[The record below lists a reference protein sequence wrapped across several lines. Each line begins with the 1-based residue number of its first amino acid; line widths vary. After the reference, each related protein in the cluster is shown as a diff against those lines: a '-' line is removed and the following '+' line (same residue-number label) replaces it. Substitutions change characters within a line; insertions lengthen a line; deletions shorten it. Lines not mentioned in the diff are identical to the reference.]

1 MANVLSLA
9 LKVTADA
16 SGLKLDPVQRAL
28 QRLGDQ
34 SDVLSGQF
42 AKFAGESS
50 AAGEAQKRFADR
62 SQDLINAL
70 RDGKI
75 GATQFA
81 TEMER
86 LSAAADK
93 EAAAFERAAQITEQ
107 NRSEAERFAR
117 SQTDL
122 RAQLDAG
129 RITQE
134 TYNRAVEAAAKKL
147 TDAERAAAGL
157 PPRLNQIA
165 ESGQKATLRFNEL
178 SGVFAALPGPIGS
191 IAGRIS
197 GITSAGEGLGRV
209 FSGGIQQ
216 GFSSL
221 GASITGLINPFTAGA
236 AAILG
241 FGAAASAV
249 TNGLLQLED
258 RVEKLGNTA
267 DKLGVSFEFVQTLE
281 ESARRSGTSIDAVSA
296 AFGRLQKNVLGVDEE
311 SKAAQK
317 ALSEL
322 GVTAAEIQT
331 LKPEEQYRLIA
342 EKMTQIEDPARRSAT
357 AMALFGKAGADM
369 LPFFRNL
376 NGSATD
382 IQEVGRALTALDRQR
397 IDDFGAGV
405 DRLGVATQG
414 LGQSLLLPFAGL
426 GEGIARALAAVT
438 GGITKIIDPIGRVL
452 EPVLTVAGKQ
462 FEQLGTIIGAL
473 GEVIGAVFEPLAVV
487 VQGAFVAL
495 EPLFDLT
502 TSIVKAFSGAVV
514 ETTKWIVS
522 FTPLGQIAANIE
534 TVGATIGRIVT
545 VIVTAF
551 QRAGELVSR
560 FVEQVG
566 EFIAQ
571 SPLLEAIGGTI
582 QSVFGS
588 ISSVF
593 GAISSAIGGTVGR
606 LLAMAERFLGIK
618 TAAEEAGK
626 AASDVV
632 EVGPPEWF
640 KDYEKAVE
648 KTRELV
654 SKAIDESAKFGQA
667 GFDAA
672 YQFQQAVAELQ
683 QQADDGILNEA
694 AYAKEVEK
702 ANAAYQQQI
711 ETIKESTAESER
723 RAKAETDNVQKIID
737 AYAQQ
742 QNIDQNFGGSA
753 ERAKAAENLLS
764 IENEIARIEAE
775 QRRAREAGDQTAIDA
790 ATQRLSVLDQVA
802 AKERD
807 VASGAAKERE
817 TQRKLEEKLREE
829 TLANIEKQQEAIR
842 KVNEQVADKNKALAE
857 RQFELDLERIK
868 ELADARTG
876 AIKINDLREGGIGQ
890 FFATLQEDP
899 ALSEAKKQTKELQK
913 LREDIKKLEATKVD
927 ILAGVG

>member
-34 SDVLSGQF
+34 SDALSGQF

-62 SQDLINAL
+62 SQDLIDAL

-81 TEMER
+81 IEMER
-86 LSAAADK
+86 LSAAAEE

-157 PPRLNQIA
+157 PPRLDKIA
-165 ESGQKATLRFNEL
+165 DSGEKATLKFNEL
-178 SGVFAALPGPIGS
+178 SGVFSALPGPIGS

-216 GFSSL
+216 GFTSL
-221 GASITGLINPFTAGA
+221 GASITPLINKFTVGA

-241 FGAAASAV
+241 FGAAATAV

-267 DKLGVSFEFVQTLE
+267 DKLGVSFQFIQTLE

-311 SKAAQK
+311 SKAARK
-317 ALSEL
+317 ALDEL
-322 GVTAAEIQT
+322 GVAAADIQS
-331 LKPEEQYRLIA
+331 LEPEEQYRLIA
-342 EKMTQIEDPARRSAT
+342 EKMSQIEDPARRTAT

-376 NGSATD
+376 NGSAQD
-382 IQEVGRALTALDRQR
+382 IEEVGRALTGIDRQR

-426 GEGIARALAAVT
+426 GEGIARALAQVT
-438 GGITKIIDPIGRVL
+438 GGITRIVDPIGKIL
-452 EPVLTVAGKQ
+452 QPLLTQIGRN
-462 FEQLGTIIGAL
+462 FEVLGTVIGGL
-473 GEVIGAVFEPLAVV
+473 GQIIGAVFEPFAAVV
-487 VQGAFVAL
+487 DAVFTAV
-495 EPLFDLT
+495 EPLLDLFKGVV
-502 TSIVKAFSGAVV
+502 TSLTNASV
-514 ETTKWIVS
+514 ETVKWVVS
-522 FTPLGQIAANIE
+522 FTPLGQVAANI
-534 TVGATIGRIVT
+534 GAIGDTIGRIVT

-551 QRAGELVSR
+551 QRAGEFVAG
-560 FVEQVG
+560 FVEKVG
-566 EFIAQ
+566 SFISQ
-571 SPLLEAIGGTI
+571 GPLLDAIGSTI
-582 QSVFGS
+582 TAVFGS

-606 LLAMAERFLGIK
+606 LLAIAEQFLGIK
-618 TAAEEAGK
+618 AAADAAGESVSQ
-626 AASDVV
+626 AV

-640 KDYEKAVE
+640 NDYEKAVE

-672 YQFQQAVAELQ
+672 LQFQEAVAALQ

-694 AYAKEVEK
+694 AYEKEVQK

-711 ETIKESTAESER
+711 EVIKGAADESER
-723 RAKAETDNVQKIID
+723 RAKAEADNVQGIID
-737 AYAQQ
+737 AYSRQ

-775 QRRAREAGDQTAIDA
+775 QQRAREAGDQKALDA
-790 ATQRLSVLDQVA
+790 ATQRLATLDQVA

-807 VASGAAKERE
+807 VASGAAAERE
-817 TQRKLEEKLREE
+817 KQRELEEKLRDE
-829 TLANIEKQQEAIR
+829 TLANIAKQQEAIR
-842 KVNEQVADKNKALAE
+842 KVNEQVAEKNTALAE
-857 RQFELDLERIK
+857 RQFEIDMERIK

-876 AIKINDLREGGIGQ
+876 AIKINDLRDGGIGQ